1 MIRIPRK
8 SILGAAAVA
17 AIAITAA
24 CGGSDDDGSDSDA
37 SEVTVESYIAQAD
50 EICTTYDAQFDQL
63 AEPSNAQELRTFI
76 EGVLRIGQAQTA
88 ELEALEVPDEIAEL
102 EAQARENNAEAVEAL
117 EAGLQR
123 LEDGDDAADVIAD
136 LTAESERLEMA
147 NQEISEEIGL
157 EVCGND
163 DTDGTTTTGEETEPA
178 PETEPDTR
186 TEPDANAALQ
196 YVSDVDAAATSLNA
210 IGEAFEASDP
220 EALQDQASGV
230 EQSVSDFNA
239 AVDSMAGYTLDDA
252 QLEEQ
257 RQAFVSAG
265 EDLEGP
271 LNELSAAVADG
282 DVTAIG
288 EIITDL
294 APAAVQFQEAAAQI
308 S

>member
-37 SEVTVESYIAQAD
+37 SELTVESYIAQAD

-123 LEDGDDAADVIAD
+123 LDDGDDAADVIAD
-136 LTAESERLEMA
+136 LTAESERLETA
-147 NQEISEEIGL
+147 NQEISEAIGL

-163 DTDGTTTTGEETEPA
+163 DTDGATTTGAETEPA
-178 PETEPDTR
+178 PETEPDTT
-186 TEPDANAALQ
+186 TEPDANAAL
-196 YVSDVDAAATSLNA
+196 ST
-210 IGEAFEASDP
+210 
-220 EALQDQASGV
+220 
-230 EQSVSDFNA
+230 
-239 AVDSMAGYTLDDA
+239 
-252 QLEEQ
+252 
-257 RQAFVSAG
+257 
-265 EDLEGP
+265 
-271 LNELSAAVADG
+271 
-282 DVTAIG
+282 
-288 EIITDL
+288 
-294 APAAVQFQEAAAQI
+294 
-308 S
+308 